1 MRNPQVI
8 ITKEKPQV
16 AMETWK
22 ARLATVGAD
31 QLFNKARTHII
42 PLSISPNVTIIEEP
56 YDRNVSHI
64 YQCTYKS
71 SRLPPFKQILSTPT
85 APITSPA
92 HARGIE
98 AQ

>member
-8 ITKEKPQV
+8 ITKEKPLV

-22 ARLATVGAD
+22 ARLATLRAD

-42 PLSISPNVTIIEEP
+42 PLSTSNMTIIEEP

-64 YQCTYKS
+64 HQCTYKS
-71 SRLPPFKQILSTPT
+71 SRVPPFMQILSTPT